1 MYLSNNEV
9 KYLFLHLFLVTSYMF
24 VYIFAY
30 FLIFFS
36 IFVGSS
42 LGIIAVSI
50 CKYVS
55 LVLKLET
62 RYHLLYKSMVCFLTL
77 SLYLWIHLLVFF
89 IRLFFSQIFHP
100 SNVLDSGWLVDI
112 LDPFRIFY
120 GRLMVYVVSGHSIVS
135 VNLYSDSMN

>member
-55 LVLKLET
+55 LVLKFET
-62 RYHLLYKSMVCFLTL
+62 RYHLLYKSMVCFLKL

>member
-30 FLIFFS
+30 FLIFVS

-55 LVLKLET
+55 LVLKFET
-62 RYHLLYKSMVCFLTL
+62 RYHLLYKSMVCFLKL

-89 IRLFFSQIFHP
+89 IRLFFSQIVYP
-100 SNVLDSGWLVDI
+100 SNVLDSDWFVDI

-120 GRLMVYVVSGHSIVS
+120 GSLMVYVVSGHPIPAVNIFNDS
-135 VNLYSDSMN
+135 VN